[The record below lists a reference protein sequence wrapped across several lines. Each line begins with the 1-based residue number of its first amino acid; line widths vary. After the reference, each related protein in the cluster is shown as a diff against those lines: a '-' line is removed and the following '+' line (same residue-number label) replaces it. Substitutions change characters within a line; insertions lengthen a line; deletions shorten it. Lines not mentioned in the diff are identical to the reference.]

1 MKLKELRIK
10 NGFTQHDLAKKLN
23 VSSQTILNWENEI
36 YEPKIS
42 QLIQIADLFDVSL
55 DYLLERN
62 KKNII
67 NEISNELYK
76 VSKDDLIHFIKQY
89 LEKLNNK

>member
-1 MKLKELRIK
+1 MRLKELRIK
-10 NGFTQHDLAKKLN
+10 HGFTQHDLAKKLN
-23 VSSQTILNWENEI
+23 V
-36 YEPKIS
+36 EPKIS

>member
-1 MKLKELRIK
+1 MRLKELRIK
-10 NGFTQHDLAKKLN
+10 HGFTQHDLAKKLN

>member
-1 MKLKELRIK
+1 MKIEFAIWLVSYLIRR
-10 NGFTQHDLAKKLN
+10 GPDTQ
-23 VSSQTILNWENEI
+23 
-36 YEPKIS
+36 
-42 QLIQIADLFDVSL
+42 
-55 DYLLERN
+55 
-62 KKNII
+62 KNII